1 MPQDQPAQQPI
12 IIGEQLFD
20 HLPDGSAVQGGAPFN
35 VACHLKG
42 LGGDPLLLGR
52 LGQDQWGDQVIQR
65 MGQWGLKSY
74 GIQRDPTH
82 PTGQVQ
88 VRLVEGQPS
97 YEILPDQAYDW
108 IEAAPAWAAIQT
120 FQTSASPAL
129 LYHGTLAH
137 RTVTAR
143 QQLQTLWHQTQLPTF
158 VDLNLR
164 DPWWDQAWIQ
174 TCLTQ
179 ATWVKLNDLELST
192 VLDAPVLPD
201 TLASQARWLQAE
213 FDLALLVVTLGSKGA
228 LMLTPEQVIYQEPVR
243 VSQMINTVGAGDA
256 FCGVVI
262 WGLLQNWDPR
272 VTLARAAQFA
282 ADICGLAA
290 ATPTPERAPE
300 IYQEINQALLEIP
313 YS

>member
-1 MPQDQPAQQPI
+1 MPQVQPDQPPI

-20 HLPDGSAVQGGAPFN
+20 HLPDGSVVQGGAPFN

-52 LGQDQWGDQVIQR
+52 LGQDRWGDQVIQS
-65 MGQWGLKSY
+65 MQQWGLKSD
-74 GIQRDPTH
+74 GIQRDPRY
-82 PTGQVQ
+82 PTGQVR
-88 VRLVEGQPS
+88 VRLADGQPS
-97 YEILPDQAYDW
+97 YEILPDQAYDF

-120 FQTSASPAL
+120 LQTTASPAL

-137 RTVTAR
+137 RTVAAR

-158 VDLNLR
+158 LDLNLR
-164 DPWWDQAWIQ
+164 SPWWDQAWIH

-179 ATWVKLNDLELST
+179 ATWVKLNDLELAV

-201 TLASQARWLQAE
+201 MLAAQARLLQRQ
-213 FDLALLVVTLGSKGA
+213 FDLSLLVVTLGSKGA
-228 LMLTPEQVIYQEPVR
+228 VMLTPEQVFYQDPIR
-243 VSQMINTVGAGDA
+243 VPHLVNTVGAGDA

-282 ADICGLAA
+282 AAICGMAA
-290 ATPTPERAPE
+290 ATPHPEGDL
-300 IYQEINQALLEIP
+300 YQSLLEIP
-313 YS
+313 IPYS